1 MKVIQL
7 AREAHGKLVTKDYP
21 GHLGQLDPWTMRLLE
36 RFAALVRAD
45 LMKQVMDICEAEYK
59 RYDEMVFEDDTGHE
73 EATAMIHL
81 MRKLEKL
88 K

>member
-1 MKVIQL
+1 MNVIDL
-7 AREAHGKLVTKDYP
+7 AHRICWKYKHSKDPHHSSTYTFNDTTIK
-21 GHLGQLDPWTMRLLE
+21 Q
-36 RFAALVRAD
+36 FADLIRAD
-45 LMKQVMDICEAEYK
+45 VMKEVMAIGEAEYK
-59 RYDEMVFEDDTGHE
+59 AYDELIASDDAGHE

>member
-1 MKVIQL
+1 MNIIEMAKEAGAIKRYWGEGKEGFAFQSDEQL
-7 AREAHGKLVTKDYP
+7 EA
-21 GHLGQLDPWTMRLLE
+21 
-36 RFAALVRAD
+36 FAALVRAD
-45 LMKQVMDICEAEYK
+45 LMKQVMDTCEAEYK
-59 RYDEMVFEDDTGHE
+59 MYDKMIDEDEVGHE